1 MKKLLDKFPGSA
13 NHFILVAE
21 GKVFTVPTL
30 VQTVLGS
37 CVSVTFHCR
46 DTGIGAMFHALLPN
60 MADYAK
66 TKVDQEETF
75 RYVDTAIMRIYQRL
89 TNIGLKQQNI
99 ECKIFGG
106 ASAMF
111 KEEMSVGPRN
121 VKAAFEVLASIPL
134 RVTATNVGGQNGRK
148 IVFASHTGEVFV
160 RKVNNTLNVK
170 RSAAR

>member
-1 MKKLLDKFPGSA
+1 MKKLFDRFPGIA

-60 MADYAK
+60 MDSYAK
-66 TKVDQEETF
+66 TREEQDPF
-75 RYVDTAIMRIYQRL
+75 RYVDTAIMRTYKRL
-89 TNIGLKQQNI
+89 TDIGLKQQNI

-121 VKAAFEVLASIPL
+121 VKTAFDVLASIPL

-160 RKVNNTLNVK
+160 RKVNNTLSLK
-170 RSAAR
+170 RSTER